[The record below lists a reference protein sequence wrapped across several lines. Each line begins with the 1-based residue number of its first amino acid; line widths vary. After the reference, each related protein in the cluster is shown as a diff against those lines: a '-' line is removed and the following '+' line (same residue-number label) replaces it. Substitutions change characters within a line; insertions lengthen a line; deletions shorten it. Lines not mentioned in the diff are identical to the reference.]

1 MIKDVE
7 AIDGVTS
14 CDVSLGGGGGLR
26 RTLGGSISC
35 DVGRD
40 ELEKTFDEAFRIVIT
55 YVHDLDEGD
64 GAREVTGMSAKGE
77 DGSTFTPRE
86 WIGADQNTPISVGMF
101 YDRYGLN

>member
-26 RTLGGSISC
+26 RTFGGSISF

-40 ELEKTFDEAFRIVIT
+40 ALEEAFDEAFRIVIT

-64 GAREVTGMSAKGE
+64 GSREITGMSAKDE

-86 WIGADQNTPISVGMF
+86 WIGADQSTPISVGMF
-101 YDRYGLN
+101 YDRYSLS